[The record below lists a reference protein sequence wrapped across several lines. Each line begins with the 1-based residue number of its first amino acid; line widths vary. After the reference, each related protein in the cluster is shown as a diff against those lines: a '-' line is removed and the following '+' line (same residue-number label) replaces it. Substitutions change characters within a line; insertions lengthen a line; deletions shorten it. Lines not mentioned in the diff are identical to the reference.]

1 MSENVAAA
9 SAAPSAPAEA
19 SGAPVENSTNG
30 NNQQVEA
37 KSAPAQGETNNQIDA
52 IQEAAENGEIS
63 QAEANKLIKKFQLK
77 VRGKTIEK
85 EVDLSDE
92 EYIKNQLQLAEVSKL
107 SMQEK
112 AELEKKFEQILQNGK
127 LDPMKF
133 IQDAFGLDP
142 DELAAMHIEK
152 KIEHLK
158 KSPEVLEK
166 ERIQAELQAAREE
179 AKKLKEEKETAE
191 MSKLQQEQLVT
202 LQTEIS
208 KAITA
213 HTKLPDT
220 KYVQKK
226 MADAMLWA
234 ANNGFD
240 DVTADDV
247 APLVEHE
254 MRQELNA
261 LYDLMPEEVLES
273 YVGRKNIER
282 LRKSK
287 IAKAKEVPSVNA
299 IKPTSTP
306 KEETSKKSADQQK
319 MDAKRF
325 WRGR

>member
-1 MSENVAAA
+1 MSENVN
-9 SAAPSAPAEA
+9 AAPAAPTENVSTESVESQAQSSESSGEISAGGAEA
-19 SGAPVENSTNG
+19 
-30 NNQQVEA
+30 QVEA
-37 KSAPAQGETNNQIDA
+37 IQDA
-52 IQEAAENGEIS
+52 VENGEIS
-63 QAEANKLIKKFQLK
+63 QAEANKMIKKYQLK
-77 VRGKTIEK
+77 VRGKLIER

-92 EYIKNQLQLAEVSKL
+92 EYIKNQLQLAETAKL

-112 AELEKKFEQILQNGK
+112 AELEKRFEQILQQGK
-127 LDPMKF
+127 QDPMDF
-133 IQDAFGLDP
+133 IAKAFGIDP

-152 KIEHLK
+152 KIEHMK

-166 ERIQAELQAAREE
+166 ERIQAELHQAREE
-179 AKKLKEEKETAE
+179 AKKLKEEKDMAE
-191 MSKLQQEQLVT
+191 MSKLQQEAMVG
-202 LQTEIS
+202 LQGEIS

-254 MRQELNA
+254 MRQELNS

-287 IAKAKEVPSVNA
+287 IAKAKEVPSVNS
-299 IKPTSTP
+299 IKQTATV
-306 KEETSKKSADQQK
+306 KKDEQSKSSEQQK
-319 MDAKRF
+319 IDAKRF

>member
-1 MSENVAAA
+1 MSEVSNAGA
-9 SAAPSAPAEA
+9 AAPSGEI
-19 SGAPVENSTNG
+19 STNLPESQG
-30 NNQQVEA
+30 QSSDNSGEISANGSSSEA
-37 KSAPAQGETNNQIDA
+37 APQIDA
-52 IQEAAENGEIS
+52 IQEAVDNGEIS
-63 QAEANKLIKKFQLK
+63 QAEANKMIKKFQLK
-77 VRGKTIEK
+77 VRGKTIER
-85 EVDLSDE
+85 EVDLGDE
-92 EYIKNQLQLAEVSKL
+92 DYIRQQLQLAEVSKL

-112 AELEKKFEQILQNGK
+112 AELEKRFEQILQNGK
-127 LDPMKF
+127 MDPMRF
-133 IQDAFGLDP
+133 IQEAFGLDP

-179 AKKLKEEKETAE
+179 AKKLKEEKELAE
-191 MSKLQQEQLVT
+191 MSKLQQEAMVG
-202 LQTEIS
+202 LQAEIS
-208 KAITA
+208 KAISS

-240 DVTADDV
+240 DVSADDV

-254 MRQELNA
+254 MREELNA
-261 LYDLMPEEVLES
+261 LYDLMPEDVLEN

-299 IKPTSTP
+299 IKPTAS
-306 KEETSKKSADQQK
+306 KHEDNKKSSEQSK
-319 MDAKRF
+319 IDAKRF